1 MKKTMLVA
9 LLFIS
14 IGLLADGT
22 PPTGIGTSGDPYQI
36 ATLDNLLWV
45 STSDTTWSSH
55 FIQTA
60 DIDASAT
67 STWNGGEG
75 FIPIGYNTAYF
86 TGTYNGQGHTI
97 DGLYINRPSSDSQG
111 LFGFCNIATVLNL
124 GVTNVDVSGDYV
136 IGGLVGRNSNSTISN
151 CYSTGSV
158 NGFDNY
164 TGGLVG
170 FNNYGSTI
178 SNCYSTG
185 SVDGNNYVGG
195 LVGFNYDYSTISN
208 CYSTGS
214 VNGFDNYTGG
224 LVGCN
229 YNSEVNNSFW
239 DTETSGQSWSD
250 GGTGKTTA
258 EMQTQSTFTDA
269 GWDCVGETANGTDD
283 YWRILDLV
291 NGRYPFL
298 AWQDPIANFYQSSAE
313 VFLGTE
319 ILFTD
324 DSYGTPTQWQW
335 DFENDGTYDST
346 EQNPIY
352 TYPTTGIYSVKL
364 TVSDGI
370 NTDSYIRTDYIY
382 VNNTPAVPQNVQI
395 NLSGDD
401 AIISWDAVT
410 HDIDGVPIN
419 LDGYIVKFSEDNDDF
434 FYHGFTSQTEYTHL
448 GVVLYS
454 PQMFYNV
461 IAIKNYSTRQL
472 EYLKELNNSAEKL
485 KWSEVKRNL
494 ERIE

>member
-1 MKKTMLVA
+1 MKKTMLVT

-111 LFGFCNIATVLNL
+111 LFGFCNSATVENL
-124 GVTNVDVSGDYV
+124 GVTNVDVSGDVV
-136 IGGLVGRNSNSTISN
+136 IGGLVGRNSN
-151 CYSTGSV
+151 
-158 NGFDNY
+158 
-164 TGGLVG
+164 
-170 FNNYGSTI
+170 
-178 SNCYSTG
+178 
-185 SVDGNNYVGG
+185 
-195 LVGFNYDYSTISN
+195 STISN

-269 GWDCVGETANGTDD
+269 GWDFIFETANGTDD
-283 YWRILDLV
+283 IWFLFINFNNGYPGFACNVEILAYFEPDET
-291 NGRYPFL
+291 
-298 AWQDPIANFYQSSAE
+298 D
-313 VFLGTE
+313 VFIGTE
-319 ILFTD
+319 IQFTD
-324 DSYGTPTQWQW
+324 ISFGSPTQWQW

-352 TYPTTGIYSVKL
+352 TYPTTGVYSVKL

-434 FYHGFTSQTEYTHL
+434 FFHGFTDQNFYTHNY
-448 GVVLYS
+448 VVVHS
-454 PQMFYNV
+454 PQMFYHV
-461 IAIKNYSTRQL
+461 LAYKSYSTRQL